1 MTDQSHDMD
10 DAKLKTV
17 AERSSESAAMI
28 LVSVLQDAGIRAVA
42 TGGFTAGFQA
52 EAPGVV
58 KVQTFECDAEQARQ
72 VISEIR
78 ELPADENSD
87 QSESNDEA
95 G

>member
-1 MTDQSHDMD
+1 
-10 DAKLKTV
+10 
-17 AERSSESAAMI
+17 
-28 LVSVLQDAGIRAVA
+28 
-42 TGGFTAGFQA
+42 
-52 EAPGVV
+52 VV